1 MAIEWTL
8 VESSNVVAIGYEHH
22 DDELKA
28 ELHVQFKSGT
38 EYVYHDV
45 PAGVVQD
52 FLDADS
58 KGKYLNEHIRGVY
71 AYEKIG

>member
-1 MAIEWTL
+1 MVIQWTP
-8 VESSNVVAIGYEHH
+8 VESSNVAAIGYENH

-28 ELHVQFKSGT
+28 ELYVRFKSGL

-45 PAGVVQD
+45 PAGVVQE

-58 KGKYLNEHIRGVY
+58 KGKYLNEHIKGAY